1 MVWVIEA
8 WEMFVIALQRDNVTM
23 YLLTMVPVRWGER
36 ERAMRFQTKGEARRC
51 AATIKI
57 AGAWSI
63 EPA

>member
-1 MVWVIEA
+1 
-8 WEMFVIALQRDNVTM
+8 MFVIALQRDNATM

-36 ERAMRFQTKGEARRC
+36 DRAMRFRTKGDARRC